1 MIGVINGGVDN
12 GVLWIE
18 DGNEGS
24 RSDNEIDARLKVG

>member
-1 MIGVINGGVDN
+1 MIGVINGGVDK

-24 RSDNEIDARLKVG
+24 RSDNEIDAGLAVG